1 MEKKSLFESDGF
13 RAVLASLISII
24 FGMAVGSI
32 IILIVGLKDPSLGS
46 KSVWDGIRLVFGGL
60 FSTGR
65 DASGAL
71 TWGFNSSNMGNM
83 LFRATPLIMTGLSVA
98 MAYKTGLFN
107 IGAPGQ
113 YLMGTMVSLIV
124 ALSIPSWVVPPQI
137 IWFLAFFAGM
147 LAGALWG
154 MIAGAFKAYIHS
166 SEIIVSLL
174 LNYIA
179 AQIISYLLRGPM
191 MAQGVTVPESELVP
205 EAAHMPTLMANTSAN
220 AGIFFAFGLL
230 VIYGVFMYKTRT
242 GYKIRT
248 LGYSEKAA
256 KYGGVE
262 KSKYDVLLMAVSG
275 GIVGLAGGMEV
286 LGGQYRLVEG
296 IANNMGFTGVV
307 VALVGLL
314 QPVGIALAAVFMA
327 VLTVGSKYMQ
337 IMSKVPVAL
346 KDVLEALMVLFILW
360 GFSLNLKRRRIKEG
374 N

>member
-1 MEKKSLFESDGF
+1 MNSKSFSERLLSSKLPVILL
-13 RAVLASLISII
+13 AVIISMLLGAILISIS
-24 FGMAVGSI
+24 GGSAPAAYRQLFLTPFTTHSATGDMLSTITPLLI
-32 IILIVGLKDPSLGS
+32 IAIGV
-46 KSVWDGIRLVFGGL
+46 SVAQHGGL
-60 FSTGR
+60 TNLGGNGQVVMGGI
-65 DASGAL
+65 AMAL
-71 TWGFNSSNMGNM
+71 V
-83 LFRATPLIMTGLSVA
+83 ATSPAAEALGPLIWIPGFLCA
-98 MAYKTGLFN
+98 FLF
-107 IGAPGQ
+107 
-113 YLMGTMVSLIV
+113 
-124 ALSIPSWVVPPQI
+124 
-137 IWFLAFFAGM
+137 
-147 LAGALWG
+147 GALWG